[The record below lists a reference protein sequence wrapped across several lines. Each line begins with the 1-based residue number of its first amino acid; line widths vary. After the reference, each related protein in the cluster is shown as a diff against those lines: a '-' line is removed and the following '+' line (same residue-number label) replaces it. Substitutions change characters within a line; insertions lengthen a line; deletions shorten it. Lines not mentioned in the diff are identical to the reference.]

1 MLSSSSSFASGQNLS
16 SSSSSLPFPSAL
28 TFSGGGGGSGDG
40 TNNNNSVEMFCF
52 SLSMVRSKTGKA
64 HNRVLRTPYFQEGTR
79 LDIQISFRYVHT
91 FKDDFVLVALE
102 RMAKK
107 KVVALASIYIQDIV
121 TK

>member
-28 TFSGGGGGSGDG
+28 TFSGGGGGGGDG
-40 TNNNNSVEMFCF
+40 TNSNNVEMFCF